1 VALRGADTNGEAV
14 DTVLE
19 AVGIAALA
27 GRRPGELSAG
37 ERTRVA
43 IARALVTRPRL
54 LLLDEPSAT
63 LDRVNAARIAALL
76 DDLTRD
82 VTIVVATHDP
92 ALIGIATHR
101 IDLAARAVVG

>member
-1 VALRGADTNGEAV
+1 
-14 DTVLE
+14 VLE
-19 AVGIAALA
+19 SVGVAALA
-27 GRRPGELSAG
+27 DRPPGELSAG

-63 LDRVNAARIAALL
+63 LDRVNAAHVAALL
-76 DDLTRD
+76 DELTRD

-92 ALIGIATHR
+92 ALIDIASNR
-101 IDLAARAVVG
+101 IDLAARTVVG